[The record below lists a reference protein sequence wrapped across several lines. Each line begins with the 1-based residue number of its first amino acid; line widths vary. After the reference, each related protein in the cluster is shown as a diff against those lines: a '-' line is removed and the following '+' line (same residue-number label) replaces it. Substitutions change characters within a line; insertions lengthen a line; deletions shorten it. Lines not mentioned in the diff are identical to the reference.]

1 TRICH
6 RRTRIGRP
14 AVLRGI
20 RPGSAFSSSTNF
32 GVSGCLGWMSFRWR
46 TRFSGRTA
54 TSQIGQ
60 RSILFTATPFATG
73 GRSQGELVFR
83 NDADGGRTHAY
94 MAPEESPDRNGL
106 SPRTL
111 STARSKS
118 VIDTV

>member
-1 TRICH
+1 MRTCQRLTRN
-6 RRTRIGRP
+6 GRDG
-14 AVLRGI
+14 ALVAI
-20 RPGSAFSSSTNF
+20 RPGCAFNSSTSF

-94 MAPEESPDRNGL
+94 MAPEESPDRTGL

-111 STARSKS
+111 STARSKA
-118 VIDTV
+118 V